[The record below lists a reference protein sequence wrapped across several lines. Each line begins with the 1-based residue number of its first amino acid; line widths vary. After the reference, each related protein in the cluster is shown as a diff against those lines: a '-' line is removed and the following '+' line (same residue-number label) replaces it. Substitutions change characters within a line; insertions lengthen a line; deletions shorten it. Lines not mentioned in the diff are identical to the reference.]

1 MKYAHVSF
9 LALLL
14 TSAIPAQADTIYLA
28 DSLGNLYE
36 GNPTTLAFNLV
47 GTTSAVSAEGGFSDI
62 SFTSD
67 GNLYG
72 IDSSGLLYAIDPT
85 NASATPIG
93 TGTGVGGGE
102 LAGLAGDSSGN
113 LYAGGYGEIF
123 AINPATGL
131 AGMSLG
137 GGNQGY
143 NVSGDLDFIGN
154 TLYLSSANPTSNPAT
169 SNNGGE
175 LWTVNPATGVG
186 VDIGNTGFADLWGL
200 AYDTD
205 NGIFYGYTSNGNEIE
220 INPATGTGVSV
231 GTITGTDIPDGEA
244 LLLGATF
251 EPPAPAPEPSTLS
264 CLGAGLAVI
273 LLLSI
278 RRRNRRATL

>member
-1 MKYAHVSF
+1 
-9 LALLL
+9 
-14 TSAIPAQADTIYLA
+14 
-28 DSLGNLYE
+28 
-36 GNPTTLAFNLV
+36 
-47 GTTSAVSAEGGFSDI
+47 
-62 SFTSD
+62 
-67 GNLYG
+67 
-72 IDSSGLLYAIDPT
+72 
-85 NASATPIG
+85 
-93 TGTGVGGGE
+93 
-102 LAGLAGDSSGN
+102 
-113 LYAGGYGEIF
+113 
-123 AINPATGL
+123 
-131 AGMSLG
+131 
-137 GGNQGY
+137 
-143 NVSGDLDFIGN
+143 
-154 TLYLSSANPTSNPAT
+154 
-169 SNNGGE
+169 
-175 LWTVNPATGVG
+175 VG